1 MRSKKFREFDKYIK
15 KSNAKY
21 LLKYDRVKLIEGGIF
36 RKKTKLYSIDNIEK
50 DFTDMPR
57 AFAAY
62 IRLRSFQKK
71 QARISSRINKYKKY
85 YQKPT
90 ELFARFVEGIYLDS
104 EWVEAIAPNTSEVFF
119 KLLNEG
125 YYLELRQVINN

>member
-1 MRSKKFREFDKYIK
+1 
-15 KSNAKY
+15 
-21 LLKYDRVKLIEGGIF
+21 
-36 RKKTKLYSIDNIEK
+36 
-50 DFTDMPR
+50 MPR